1 MKNNYLFVI
10 NADGTRETSLL
21 ETKNKKK
28 ADLIKEAK
36 ENYPNKEYVYE
47 IDGDS
52 MLDDFISGKIYQAGK
67 MVDAPVVEPT
77 ELEVKKAAIEGIK
90 SKYNAKFVE
99 YETALIRA
107 RLAGNDAVITKLQE
121 NYKADLVAM
130 AKEIKVLG

>member
-10 NADGTRETSLL
+10 NADGTRVTSLL

-52 MLDDFISGKIYQAGK
+52 MLDDFIAGKIYQAGK